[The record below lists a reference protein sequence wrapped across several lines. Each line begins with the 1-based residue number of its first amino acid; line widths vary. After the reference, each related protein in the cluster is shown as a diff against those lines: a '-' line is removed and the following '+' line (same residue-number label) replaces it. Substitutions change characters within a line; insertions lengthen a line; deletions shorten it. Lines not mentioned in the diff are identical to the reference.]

1 MCKAY
6 HLKSIVCVCVCV
18 STPDTKMCFS
28 FPPASFY
35 LVPTSKTWDIH
46 FYINLHALV
55 SCPSVKIAENRES
68 VFMLF
73 VIVLCYLPFLVRA
86 VPFYCGE
93 LTESVSGV

>member
-6 HLKSIVCVCVCV
+6 HLKSIVSLCVCVCVCV
-18 STPDTKMCFS
+18 STPDTKMLFS

-35 LVPTSKTWDIH
+35 LVPSSKTWDIH

-68 VFMLF
+68 VFYVIYLF
-73 VIVLCYLPFLVRA
+73 W
-86 VPFYCGE
+86 
-93 LTESVSGV
+93 